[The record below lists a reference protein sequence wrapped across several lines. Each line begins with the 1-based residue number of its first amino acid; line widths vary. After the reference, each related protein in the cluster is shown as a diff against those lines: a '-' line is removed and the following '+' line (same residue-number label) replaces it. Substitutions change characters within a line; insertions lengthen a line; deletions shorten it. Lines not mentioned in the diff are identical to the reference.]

1 MRLSTYVAK
10 RTVYVI
16 FTLIGLSILVFVLA
30 RVLPGDPARM
40 AAGPRAPEWVR
51 EQLREQ
57 LRLDKPL
64 YEQYFYWLI
73 DVSRGDL
80 GFSVVTRRSVS
91 TDVLEYLPAS
101 LELISLAAIFEVAGA
116 FILGVLA
123 GRYSY
128 KWPDN
133 LVRLSSYIG
142 ISIPAFVWAII
153 LQLVF
158 AWWLPLFPSQGVFS
172 PGVDPPLAITGMTLL
187 DSLIT
192 GRVDAFL
199 NVLWHMVLPALALCM
214 GGMMQDAR
222 IIRAG
227 MVENQDKDYITMA
240 SSQGLPE
247 RLIMFKYLLKP
258 SMIPAVTVMGMD
270 IAALLANAFLVETV
284 YNWPGFSK
292 FGITVMMNKDL
303 NAIVALVLVIGIIYA
318 IANIAVDAIVAY
330 LDPRIRL
337 MERGE

>member
-1 MRLSTYVAK
+1 MKLSSYIA
-10 RTVYVI
+10 RRIVYVI
-16 FTLIGLSILVFVLA
+16 FTLIGLSILVFVIA

-40 AAGPRAPEWVR
+40 AAGPRAPEWVV
-51 EQLREQ
+51 EQLRIQ

-64 YEQYFYWLI
+64 YEQYFYWLG
-73 DVSRGDL
+73 DVIRGDL
-80 GFSVVTRRSVS
+80 GYSIISRRSL
-91 TDVLEYLPAS
+91 TIDVLEYLPTS
-101 LELISLAAIFEVAGA
+101 LELILLAAIFEVVGA
-116 FILGVLA
+116 FTLGVVA

-133 LVRLSSYIG
+133 LVRVFSYVG

-153 LQLVF
+153 LMLLF
-158 AWWLPLFPSQGVFS
+158 AWMLPLFPPQGMLS
-172 PGVDPPLAITGMTLL
+172 YGVNAPPRITGMTTL

-192 GRVDAFL
+192 GRFDAFF
-199 NVLWHMVLPALALCM
+199 NVLWHMVLPALALCI

-258 SMIPAVTVMGMD
+258 SVIPAITVMGMD
-270 IAALLANAFLVETV
+270 IAALLANAFLVERV

-292 FGITVMMNKDL
+292 FGITAMLNKDL
-303 NAIVALVLVIGIIYA
+303 NAIVALVLVIGVIYA
-318 IANIAVDAIVAY
+318 IMNIAVDAMVAY
-330 LDPRIRL
+330 LDPRIRF

>member
-1 MRLSTYVAK
+1 M
-10 RTVYVI
+10 
-16 FTLIGLSILVFVLA
+16 
-30 RVLPGDPARM
+30 
-40 AAGPRAPEWVR
+40 
-51 EQLREQ
+51 
-57 LRLDKPL
+57 
-64 YEQYFYWLI
+64 
-73 DVSRGDL
+73 
-80 GFSVVTRRSVS
+80 
-91 TDVLEYLPAS
+91 
-101 LELISLAAIFEVAGA
+101 
-116 FILGVLA
+116 
-123 GRYSY
+123 
-128 KWPDN
+128 
-133 LVRLSSYIG
+133 
-142 ISIPAFVWAII
+142 
-153 LQLVF
+153 
-158 AWWLPLFPSQGVFS
+158 LPLFPTQGLLS
-172 PGVDPPLAITGMTLL
+172 YGVNPPPTITGMTTL

-258 SMIPAVTVMGMD
+258 SVIPAVTVMGMD

-292 FGITVMMNKDL
+292 FGITAMLNTDL
-303 NAIVALVLVIGIIYA
+303 NAIVALVLVIGVIYA
-318 IANIAVDAIVAY
+318 IVNIAVDAMVAY
-330 LDPRIRL
+330 LDPRIRF